1 MIDMTPFSLLAARWL
16 PVRRRS
22 GSICFIRLA
31 EIASDFLHDPI
42 VAFAWGRPDFD
53 AASREFMIGLLAT
66 AFAPAD
72 GRAFLTCWRE
82 PPDAAQLDAAFAPFA
97 PAFTLDGDGLR
108 FGQDRDALADA
119 EETPVSGLLIEAPGA
134 NTIKE
139 NKDLFQKRGQVDH
152 LSRAAAAMALFTLQ
166 SYAPSGGAGHRV
178 SLRGGGPLTTLV
190 APSDTTPELWR
201 LLWLN
206 TPPSQRDYPPAQEA
220 LDKVFPWLAPTITSE
235 GKPPATVS
243 PRASH
248 VLQAFWGMPR
258 RIRLIFA
265 PNSDGKPC
273 PITGLIDEVRV
284 TGFRTRPYGVSY
296 HESFEHPL
304 SPYYSPKG
312 KGDWLP
318 VHPQPGGI
326 LYRDWPAV
334 AGAPDEK
341 ERLASIVAV
350 ATTRLRALDDMGEA
364 RLIAS
369 GFDMDNMKAR
379 GFVETEMPVFLFA
392 KTVSQEDAE
401 IFQRAARGFVEAA
414 ELAASMMGIAIR
426 TALAGER
433 ADGKATPFSALRENF
448 FLTTQ
453 GAFFGAL
460 RDMSR
465 RFAEGEDPERLRS
478 ELGGAWLR
486 VLQDTSLSTYD
497 RSVDFLTLPQHI
509 MERAIRARRLL
520 AGAFH
525 GDKGMGRKIDAAL
538 ALARQPRKKTEK
550 TGKAA

>member
-1 MIDMTPFSLLAARWL
+1 MAPFSLLASPWL
-16 PVRRRS
+16 PVRRRG
-22 GSICFIRLA
+22 GSRCLIRPA
-31 EIASDFLHDPI
+31 EIAADFSRDPI

-72 GRAFLTCWRE
+72 GRAFLTFWHD
-82 PPDAAQLDAAFAPFA
+82 PPDAVQLDAAFTPFA
-97 PAFTLDGDGLR
+97 RAFLLDDNGPR
-108 FGQDRDALADA
+108 FAQDHDPLTDA
-119 EETPVSGLLIEAPGA
+119 EETPVSALLIEAPGA

-139 NKDLFQKRGQVDH
+139 NKDLFQKRGQIEH

-166 SYAPSGGAGHRV
+166 CYAPSGGAGHRV

-190 APSDTTPELWR
+190 APSDATPELWR

-206 TPPSQRDYPPAQEA
+206 TLQSRRDYPPAQEA
-220 LDKVFPWLAPTITSE
+220 LDRIFPWLAPTITSE

-243 PRASH
+243 PRGSH
-248 VLQAFWGMPR
+248 ILQAFWGMPR
-258 RIRLIFA
+258 RIRLVFA
-265 PNSDGKPC
+265 PNSDGRAC
-273 PITGLIDEVRV
+273 PITGVVDDVSV

-341 ERLASIVAV
+341 ERLAAIVAG
-350 ATTRLRALDDMGEA
+350 ATTRLRALGDFGEA
-364 RLIAS
+364 RLLAS

-392 KTVSQEDAE
+392 ETVAEEDAE
-401 IFQRAARGFVEAA
+401 IFQQAARSFVEAA
-414 ELAASMMGIAIR
+414 ELAASAMGIAIR
-426 TALAGER
+426 TALAGAR

-448 FLTTQ
+448 FLSTQ
-453 GAFFGAL
+453 DPFFDTLRELSHRFAAGEDPELLRASLGEKWLGALRKTSVSTFDSHVDPLDLPQHVMERAVDARGHLVGAFFGHGAL
-460 RDMSR
+460 
-465 RFAEGEDPERLRS
+465 
-478 ELGGAWLR
+478 
-486 VLQDTSLSTYD
+486 
-497 RSVDFLTLPQHI
+497 
-509 MERAIRARRLL
+509 
-520 AGAFH
+520 
-525 GDKGMGRKIDAAL
+525 GRKIDAAL
-538 ALARQPRKKTEK
+538 GRAREPQKKSRKA
-550 TGKAA
+550 GKAA